1 MTTPAL
7 ATGPTAR
14 PAVPTRRPTF
24 GDVLRSEWIKL
35 ASLPSAVLA
44 LVGILVIGLG
54 GSLFLGATLESS
66 GVPSTPSLE
75 RTIGDVTIP
84 MVVLGQIVAGILG
97 VMSVGAEYS
106 SGSIQT
112 TLMAVPTRLRVLWA
126 KAIVQFLAVTGT
138 ALVTV
143 FGAWAA
149 TYPFYAKH
157 GLEAPLSGPGVLVAL
172 LGAAAYL
179 GMCAVVGVGIGML
192 VRSTTVGAILIFAAT
207 LLGPILASAL
217 PYSLISRIARV
228 VLLGNAGDTMAR
240 VESPGG
246 PFLDIWSGHI
256 STAAG
261 WLIVSLW
268 VVLALAAGAIAL
280 QNRDA

>member
-1 MTTPAL
+1 MTTFDPLTSTLQRGAAL
-7 ATGPTAR
+7 
-14 PAVPTRRPTF
+14 TRRPSF
-24 GDVLRSEWIKL
+24 GDALRSEWIKL
-35 ASLPSAVLA
+35 LSLPSAVLA
-44 LVGILVIGLG
+44 LIGIFAVGLG

-66 GVPSTPSLE
+66 GVPSVPSLE

-84 MVVLGQIVAGILG
+84 MVVLGQIIAGILG

-112 TLMAVPTRLRVLWA
+112 TLMAAPTRLRVLWA
-126 KAIVQFLAVTGT
+126 KASVQFIAVTAT

-149 TYPFYAKH
+149 TYPFYVKH
-157 GLEAPLSGPGVLVAL
+157 GLEAPLNGQGVLVAL

-217 PYSLISRIARV
+217 PYSLLSRVARV
-228 VLLGNAGDTMAR
+228 TLLGNAGDTMAR
-240 VESPGG
+240 VETPGG
-246 PFLDIWSGHI
+246 PLLDIWNGHI

-261 WLIVSLW
+261 WLIVSIW